1 VTSYTLG
8 VNTCFAA
15 TRWPRPAEWAPIV
28 RERLELDLVQHSL
41 DLVALDGPAAL
52 RRRQADEVRVACRR
66 FGLSLHSTLGGVSTT
81 SSSLLLDPDA
91 DVRAHAEGWYR
102 RAIAFTAEAGGRAT
116 GGRLGAFSVADA
128 AAHER
133 REELGE
139 GLRRAL
145 GRLAGAA
152 WRAGLEAFLVENG
165 ASAREPSTIESI
177 GRLLAPPGPRRVS
190 VALCL
195 DVGHKVASGTRGVDH
210 DPYAW
215 LVRMGSRAAVV
226 QLQQSD
232 ADRVFAALDRS
243 GAEEVVLIL
252 EVTPPVGQDDDR
264 VLADLEA
271 SASYWRN
278 ALHTHAARLG
288 R

>member
-41 DLVALDGPAAL
+41 DLVALDGPVAL

-66 FGLSLHSTLGGVSTT
+66 FGLSLHSTLGGVAA
-81 SSSLLLDPDA
+81 SSSNLLLDPDA
-91 DVRAHAEGWYR
+91 DARAHAEGWYR

-116 GGRLGAFSVADA
+116 GGRLGAFSVADGA
-128 AAHER
+128 APGR
-133 REELGE
+133 REEVGE

-165 ASAREPSTIESI
+165 ASAREPSTMESV
-177 GRLLAPPGPRRVS
+177 GHLLAPAGPRRVAVS
-190 VALCL
+190 LCL
-195 DVGHKVASGTRGVDH
+195 DVAHAN
-210 DPYAW
+210 DPPAW
-215 LVRMGSRAAVV
+215 LLRMGSRATVV
-226 QLQQSD
+226 QLHGSD
-232 ADRVFAALDRS
+232 VPADRVLAALDRS
-243 GAEEVVLIL
+243 GAAEVALIL
-252 EVTPPVGQDDDR
+252 EIHPPVEQEDEQA
-264 VLADLEA
+264 LADLEA
-271 SASYWRN
+271 SASYWRH

>member
-8 VNTCFAA
+8 VNTGFAA
-15 TRWPRPAEWAPIV
+15 TRWPRPAEWAQIV

-41 DLVALDGPAAL
+41 DLVALDGPGAL

-66 FGLSLHSTLGGVSTT
+66 FGLSLHSTLGGVAA
-81 SSSLLLDPDA
+81 SSSNLLLDHDA
-91 DVRAHAEGWYR
+91 DARAHAEGWYR
-102 RAIAFTAEAGGRAT
+102 RAISFTAEAGGRAT

-128 AAHER
+128 AAPGR

-145 GRLAGAA
+145 GRLVGAA

-165 ASAREPSTIESI
+165 ASAREPSTLESV
-177 GRLLAPPGPRRVS
+177 GHLLAPAGPRRVVVGLS
-190 VALCL
+190 L
-195 DVGHKVASGTRGVDH
+195 DVAHVH
-210 DPYAW
+210 DPFAW
-215 LVRMGSRAAVV
+215 LLRMGSRATAV
-226 QLQQSD
+226 QLHGSD
-232 ADRVFAALDRS
+232 VPADRVLAALDRS
-243 GAEEVVLIL
+243 GAAEVVLIL
-252 EVTPPVGQDDDR
+252 EIDPPVEQEDEQ